1 MLKLLSSLIIGFFR
15 LYQLLISPILP
26 NVCRYNP
33 TCSTYGIQA
42 VKKYGAFKG
51 TYLALKRIA
60 TCHPWGGHGH
70 DPLK

>member
-1 MLKLLSSLIIGFFR
+1 MLKLLSSLIIGIFR

>member
-1 MLKLLSSLIIGFFR
+1 MLKLLSSLIIGIFR

-33 TCSTYGIQA
+33 TCSSYGIQA

-51 TYLALKRIA
+51 TYLALKRIS

-70 DPLK
+70 DPLI

>member
-1 MLKLLSSLIIGFFR
+1 MLKLLSSLIIGIFR

-51 TYLALKRIA
+51 TYLALKRIS

-70 DPLK
+70 DPLI

>member
-1 MLKLLSSLIIGFFR
+1 MLKLLSSLIIGIFR

-51 TYLALKRIA
+51 TYLALKRIS